1 MGSLPVPP
9 PGHVTGSS
17 SCPEFNERVLPVFL
31 FLLRERMI
39 CISRSLA
46 NLGFLFCFI
55 LMMLRIK
62 AFCSS
67 RRSGWFRNNVA
78 FRN

>member
-1 MGSLPVPP
+1 MGSLPIPS
-9 PGHVTGSS
+9 PGRVTGSS

-39 CISRSLA
+39 RFSRSLE
-46 NLGFLFCFI
+46 NLGFLFYFI
-55 LMMLRIK
+55 LTMLRIK

-67 RRSGWFRNNVA
+67 HHSGWFRNNVA
-78 FRN
+78 LKN